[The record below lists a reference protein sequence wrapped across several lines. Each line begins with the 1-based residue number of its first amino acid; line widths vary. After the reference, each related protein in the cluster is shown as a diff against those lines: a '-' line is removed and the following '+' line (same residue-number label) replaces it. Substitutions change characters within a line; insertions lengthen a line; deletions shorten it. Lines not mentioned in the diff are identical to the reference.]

1 MHPSIGL
8 RKVSS
13 AKIFSCTMI
22 EPASILRPH
31 HRRRE
36 KMIRFVKETKGIVGW
51 IIAVLLV
58 MTGLFVSN
66 DNASS
71 RSFDATG
78 RAFNLADA
86 GTTTR

>member
-1 MHPSIGL
+1 
-8 RKVSS
+8 
-13 AKIFSCTMI
+13 
-22 EPASILRPH
+22 
-31 HRRRE
+31 
-36 KMIRFVKETKGIVGW
+36 MIRFVKETKGIVGW

-58 MTGLFVSN
+58 MTGLFVNN

-78 RAFNLADA
+78 RAFNRADA